1 MKDLSEMTQLEKF
14 EIFVNKELKQY
25 KKRVIL
31 EGSELSGREL
41 SREEMIQA
49 IKQYYHIAKN
59 GEESEYMANAI
70 NFDVEAAAERAF
82 NDSDDCL

>member
-1 MKDLSEMTQLEKF
+1 
-14 EIFVNKELKQY
+14 
-25 KKRVIL
+25 
-31 EGSELSGREL
+31 
-41 SREEMIQA
+41 MIQA

-82 NDSDDCL
+82 NDYDDCL